1 MFSTNIHRLTREGL
15 GLMMRQDDAKKCLS
29 FLIFYLSK
37 IQFDHDKCI
46 SEILAVA

>member
-1 MFSTNIHRLTREGL
+1 MTKEGL
-15 GLMMRQDDAKKCLS
+15 GLMMTQDDAKKCLS

-46 SEILAVA
+46 SEIMAVA